1 MASMSTPPSKTPE
14 ADFEV
19 IKSMLSNGENFSLSR
34 FSDGELLVC
43 NGIEVAMQSG
53 HNQIGEATFHADNSK
68 DDIKHFDPKLHGE
81 TQKRL
86 HKALVY
92 NAPNYFK
99 GLNCYCCTA
108 RMWSPAL
115 VTRERQFAGFDV
127 SRLTWANVLIN
138 SNYKRFMDEIVPIL
152 KTRKLYMVVNENA
165 DLDASEFNIERA
177 FRVGQNCMVNDIGL
191 IDEIKSY
198 IDDNSIVDGVF
209 LCAASS
215 LSNMIIHE
223 CHMHDTNNTYIDI
236 GSSLNPL
243 LPGIGSRREY
253 MKQLTG
259 DIQQMES
266 CRWGW

>member
-1 MASMSTPPSKTPE
+1 MASMSLPPSKTPE

-19 IKSMLSNGENFSLSR
+19 IKSMLSRGENFSFSR

-43 NGIEVAMQSG
+43 NGVEVAMQSS
-53 HNQIGEATFHADNSK
+53 HNQIGEGIFNASNSK

-86 HKALVY
+86 QKALIY

-108 RMWSPAL
+108 QMWSPAP
-115 VTRERQFAGFDV
+115 VVRERQLAGGDV

-152 KTRKLYMVVNENA
+152 KTKKLYMVVNENA
-165 DLDASEFNIERA
+165 NLEESELNVECS

-198 IDDNSIVDGVF
+198 IDDNNITNGVF

-223 CHMHDTNNTYIDI
+223 CHMHNTNNTYIDI

-243 LPGIGSRREY
+243 LPGIGSKREY
-253 MKQLTG
+253 MKQLTD
-259 DIQQMES
+259 DIDLMES
-266 CRWGW
+266 CRWSW